1 MDPES
6 TQYLIISMMFKFL
19 IPPTRPPPPPPMVT
33 YCDACTDYLLIRIF
47 DDLVG

>member
-6 TQYLIISMMFKFL
+6 TQYLIHDV
-19 IPPTRPPPPPPMVT
+19 PPTRPPPPPPMVT